1 MSKKSKGKKSAPTL
15 PAETTPAETTREPV
29 SKRRSFLAVLVGG
42 VVGVFPV
49 LSGLAVFVSP
59 LLRKKSEAGKWIR
72 VASLDAV
79 PADGKPHLFPV
90 ITDRDDAW
98 SHYPPE
104 PVGAV
109 YLRRS
114 EKAADPVAYSNVCPH
129 LGCAVDYKPG
139 SEQYH
144 CPCHNSK
151 FEIDGKR
158 VDPENSPSPRAMD
171 TVEVEIR
178 EGSGGTKEVW
188 VDYKKFKGGVAHKV
202 EE

>member
-1 MSKKSKGKKSAPTL
+1 MSKKSKGKNKTPES
-15 PAETTPAETTREPV
+15 PAHGPVEPV
-29 SKRRSFLAVLVGG
+29 SKRRSFLAIVVGG
-42 VVGVFPV
+42 IVGVFPV
-49 LSGLAVFVSP
+49 LSGLAVFFSP
-59 LLRKKSEAGKWIR
+59 VLRKKAEAGKWVR
-72 VASLDAV
+72 VAALDSV

-90 ITDRDDAW
+90 ITDRQDAW
-98 SHYPPE
+98 SSYPPE

-109 YLRRS
+109 YLRRTEAAS
-114 EKAADPVAYSNVCPH
+114 EPVAYSNVCPH
-129 LGCAVDYKPG
+129 LGCAVDYKP
-139 SEQYH
+139 SNEQYH

-178 EGSGGTKEVW
+178 EGETGTKEVW
-188 VDYKKFKGGVAHKV
+188 VDYKKFKGGVEHKV